1 GRESEAPE
9 GRAAPQGGSQAGR
22 GQGRETSDRPLPVRR
37 PSRPRG
43 RRLRGRGRRGPE
55 RRVMD
60 RHELERRV
68 EDLREQHPG
77 REEFVAA
84 VKELG
89 ESLDEESRVTLG
101 QVLLER

>member
-1 GRESEAPE
+1 
-9 GRAAPQGGSQAGR
+9 
-22 GQGRETSDRPLPVRR
+22 
-37 PSRPRG
+37 
-43 RRLRGRGRRGPE
+43 
-55 RRVMD
+55 MD

-101 QVLLER
+101 QVLLERQPETGGFDVLNKRLEEGGWIKRTMRKVEESEPKTRDG